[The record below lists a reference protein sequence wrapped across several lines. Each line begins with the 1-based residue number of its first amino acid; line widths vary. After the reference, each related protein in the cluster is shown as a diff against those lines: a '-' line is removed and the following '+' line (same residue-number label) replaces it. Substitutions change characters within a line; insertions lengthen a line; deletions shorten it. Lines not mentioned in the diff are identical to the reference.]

1 MELKSHF
8 LIPARLEGQAGW
20 AELSDLWGGGVG
32 GRRGQT
38 GQLSPWR
45 NILNPKELPS
55 SCYLAKGHH
64 PR

>member
-20 AELSDLWGGGVG
+20 AGLSDLWGGGVG